1 MKKLIAAIAIAA
13 AATAWTTVQAA
24 EYPDRPIGVAV
35 SYGAGG
41 ATDFQ
46 ARIVT
51 MVAGNED
58 ILGQP
63 IYIINKPGAGGRVG
77 WNWFAT
83 DAESDGYTLSAY
95 NIPHFI
101 AQSHKGD
108 EKYSADAFEPIANW
122 GEDPAVV
129 IVPKDSPYNTMGE
142 LIEFAKAN
150 PGKVT
155 TSGAGLFVGH
165 HIAALQIQ
173 KACACKIAYI
183 PTKGGGAAAMKAV
196 IAGDVMAGIN
206 NLSDAFRAA
215 QAGNVKILAVADL
228 ERNEFLPD
236 VPTMM
241 EAGLDVDNSSV
252 NFRGVMV
259 PKGTPQAI
267 IDKLAATVPT
277 MFENKRVA
285 GKMKAGGY
293 SCCQTMLTSLQ
304 MERYISP
311 TAHFQIHSAPKLQE
325 KSFWKCD
332 PQAACF
338 VTILLLNRRIP

>member
-1 MKKLIAAIAIAA
+1 MKTLLAGAAIALMGLTQ
-13 AATAWTTVQAA
+13 TAVADGHA
-24 EYPDRPIGVAV
+24 NYPERPIMMMV

-51 MVAGNED
+51 MTAGNED
-58 ILGQP
+58 ALGMP
-63 IYIINKPGAGGRVG
+63 IAIINKPGAGGRVG
-77 WNWFAT
+77 WNWLAGQA
-83 DAESDGYTLSAY
+83 DADGYTLGAY

-101 AQSHKGD
+101 AQSIKGGVQ
-108 EKYSADAFEPIANW
+108 YSAESFEPIANW
-122 GEDPAVV
+122 GADPAVLV
-129 IVPKDSPYNTMGE
+129 VGKDSAFNT
-142 LIEFAKAN
+142 LQDVLDFAKAN
-150 PGKVT
+150 PGKLT

-165 HIAALQIQ
+165 HIAALQME
-173 KACACKIAYI
+173 KAGDMKMAYI

-206 NLSDAFRAA
+206 NLSDAYRAA
-215 QAGNVKILAVADL
+215 SAGNVKILAVADL

-241 EAGLDVDNSSV
+241 ESGLAVDNASV

-277 MFENKRVA
+277 MFENKRVK
-285 GKMKAGGY
+285 GKMKAGG
-293 SCCQTMLTSLQ
+293 SPMHVMTRDEVLAMWAAREQTL
-304 MERYISP
+304 
-311 TAHFQIHSAPKLQE
+311 K
-325 KSFWKCD
+325 D
-332 PQAACF
+332 
-338 VTILLLNRRIP
+338 LLAGL